1 MATKSSAT
9 KSSKSTKTAKPAL
22 AAVPKADVPAAMP
35 ASVPAPEQAGP
46 AVKAPLIAVVSDADD
61 MDDGPA
67 PKGDGVKMKELLTA
81 VVDKTGAKK
90 KDAKEIV
97 DAVLAEIAAALSAGK
112 SLSLPPLGNLRV
124 AKTQE
129 KGGATMMVL
138 KLRMGGSGGG
148 GEGGKGAKDTLAEG
162 GEDS

>member
-1 MATKSSAT
+1 MAT
-9 KSSKSTKTAKPAL
+9 KSSKSTKTTKPAL
-22 AAVPKADVPAAMP
+22 AAVPKDDTALPAA
-35 ASVPAPEQAGP
+35 ELAGP
-46 AVKAPLIAVVSDADD
+46 PVKAPLIAVVSEVDD

-81 VVDKTGAKK
+81 VVAKTGAKK
-90 KDAKEIV
+90 KDAKDVV

-148 GEGGKGAKDTLAEG
+148 SGSGKDANAPLADAEV
-162 GEDS
+162 DS

>member
-1 MATKSSAT
+1 MAT
-9 KSSKSTKTAKPAL
+9 KSSKSTKTTKPAL
-22 AAVPKADVPAAMP
+22 AAVPKDDAALP
-35 ASVPAPEQAGP
+35 VAEHSVPVA
-46 AVKAPLIAVVSDADD
+46 KAPLMAVVSDTDD

-67 PKGDGVKMKELLTA
+67 PKGDAVKMKELLAA
-81 VVDKTGAKK
+81 VVEKTGAKK
-90 KDAKEIV
+90 KDAKDVV
-97 DAVLAEIAAALSAGK
+97 DAALAEIAAALTAGK

-148 GEGGKGAKDTLAEG
+148 EGGKGAKDALAEG

>member
-1 MATKSSAT
+1 MATKSSAS
-9 KSSKSTKTAKPAL
+9 KSSKTTKTTKPAL
-22 AAVPKADVPAAMP
+22 AAVPKDDT
-35 ASVPAPEQAGP
+35 APPIAEQAGP
-46 AVKAPLIAVVSDADD
+46 PVKASLIAVVSEVDD

-67 PKGDGVKMKELLTA
+67 PKGDAAKMKELLTA
-81 VVDKTGAKK
+81 VVAKTGAKK
-90 KDAKEIV
+90 KEAKDVI
-97 DAVLAEIAAALSAGK
+97 DAVLAEIAAALTSGK

-138 KLRMGGSGGG
+138 KLRMGGSGSL
-148 GEGGKGAKDTLAEG
+148 GEGGKGAKDALAEG

>member
-1 MATKSSAT
+1 MATKSSAS
-9 KSSKSTKTAKPAL
+9 KSSKSTKTTKPAL
-22 AAVPKADVPAAMP
+22 AAVPKDDTALPIA
-35 ASVPAPEQAGP
+35 EQAGP
-46 AVKAPLIAVVSDADD
+46 LVKAPLIAVVSEVDD

-67 PKGDGVKMKELLTA
+67 PKGDAVKMKELLAA
-81 VVDKTGAKK
+81 VVAKTGSKK
-90 KDAKEIV
+90 KDAKDVV
-97 DAVLAEIAAALSAGK
+97 DAVLTEIAAALTAGK

-148 GEGGKGAKDTLAEG
+148 GEGGKGAKDTLAED
-162 GEDS
+162 EADS

>member
-1 MATKSSAT
+1 MPKDDA
-9 KSSKSTKTAKPAL
+9 AL
-22 AAVPKADVPAAMP
+22 PVAEH
-35 ASVPAPEQAGP
+35 SVPVA
-46 AVKAPLIAVVSDADD
+46 KAPLMAVVSDTDD

-67 PKGDGVKMKELLTA
+67 PKGDAVKMKELLAA
-81 VVDKTGAKK
+81 VVEKTGAKK
-90 KDAKEIV
+90 KDAKDVVE
-97 DAVLAEIAAALSAGK
+97 AVLAEIAAALTAGK

-129 KGGATMMVL
+129 KGGSTMMVL

-148 GEGGKGAKDTLAEG
+148 SEGGKGAKDALAEG

>member
-1 MATKSSAT
+1 MAT
-9 KSSKSTKTAKPAL
+9 KSSKSTKTTKPAL
-22 AAVPKADVPAAMP
+22 AAVPKDDAAVPVAEH
-35 ASVPAPEQAGP
+35 SGP
-46 AVKAPLIAVVSDADD
+46 VAKAPLMAVVSDADD

-67 PKGDGVKMKELLTA
+67 PKGDAVKMKELLAA
-81 VVDKTGAKK
+81 VVEKTGAKK
-90 KDAKEIV
+90 KDAKDVV
-97 DAVLAEIAAALSAGK
+97 DAALAEIAAALTAGK

-138 KLRMGGSGGG
+138 KLRMGGAGGG
-148 GEGGKGAKDTLAEG
+148 SEGGKGAKDALAEG